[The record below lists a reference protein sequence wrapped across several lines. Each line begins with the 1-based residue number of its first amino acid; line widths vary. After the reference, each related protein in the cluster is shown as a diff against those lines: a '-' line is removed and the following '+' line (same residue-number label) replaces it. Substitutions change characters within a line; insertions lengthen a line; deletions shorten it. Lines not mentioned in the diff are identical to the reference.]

1 MQIIINIIIFLITL
15 FIYIHINF
23 HLKVSNDL
31 EIYDITEITKDKL
44 EEVCDMKQPL
54 IFKYYNENLYNE
66 LKLVNILNN
75 YKTFDINIRNI
86 NEYNNKDINILPLK
100 LERGNKLFNNDLS
113 GTYISEFNNDFIEET
128 TLIRNIKSSDI
139 FLRPPLCSEC
149 SYDII
154 FGSKNSYTPLRYEI
168 SYRNYLYVLDGEI
181 EIMMTVPNN
190 HKYLNLIEDYD
201 NFEFR
206 SSYNPFN
213 TIDSKHL
220 EKVKF
225 LTLTL
230 KKGDIIYIP
239 FKWLYTIKIKNND
252 TIVCKNNYKVV
263 MNTLA
268 ILPRI
273 LYKFLYNQN
282 LKFNFINTIKL

>member
-139 FLRPPLCSEC
+139 FLRPHLCSEC

-168 SYRNYLYVLDGEI
+168 SYRNYLYVVDGEI
-181 EIMMTVPNN
+181 EIMMTMPNN

-239 FKWLYTIKIKNND
+239 FKWLYTVKIKNND